1 MEADLRSLK
10 HSHHK
15 TITKKFVKT
24 VQEPRTIRLSVT
36 DPDATDSSSD
46 DEGELFQR
54 RRVKKYI
61 TEIRIETAVAAPIN
75 SPVCRKRSA
84 DSLHPKP
91 KQTNKMKVV
100 VPPPEGECR
109 KFRGVR
115 RRPWGKWAAE
125 IRDPCKKTRLWLGTY
140 DTAEEAAMV
149 YDNAAIKLRGP
160 DAATNFA
167 VPRNKIESLNV
178 SKTKVESL
186 NESSGYDSCDG
197 AHNLSPASVLRFG
210 TGEAEHSHQSSHSA
224 SKNEDMIGSAV
235 ECRRNDSVSPAVKV
249 ENNERMGSAV
259 LSQISPALTVDQS
272 AEECYLADSCSMDTG
287 FLDGFLNFENDEQ
300 TLLFDGLKA
309 AEECLL
315 LPDYCDG
322 LVSSLDQK
330 AAEECLL
337 LPEYPDKLTC
347 PTAEECR
354 MLPDYSDNLC
364 MDAEFLDEFFN
375 CESDNQTLLFDATKS
390 SNLSE
395 DFPVGEA
402 LGFGDFKEEL
412 PLEEFDFGDLKYE
425 FPGFF
430 KDSFQDELPAN
441 NKPVQFADDFGGAV
455 EEQEEEEEEVCFG
468 EFNNFLRVDGYCQ
481 EHIFDMLSDGVI
493 EVMS

>member
-1 MEADLRSLK
+1 MEANLRSLK

-24 VQEPRTIRLSVT
+24 VQEPRTIRLSFT

-54 RRVKKYI
+54 RRIKKYI

-167 VPRNKIESLNV
+167 VPRNKIESLDV
-178 SKTKVESL
+178 SKTRVESL

-197 AHNLSPASVLRFG
+197 AHNLSPASVLRFS
-210 TGEAEHSHQSSHSA
+210 TGEAEHSHQSSLSA

-235 ECRRNDSVSPAVKV
+235 DSVCRRNDSVSPISPAVKV

-259 LSQISPALTVDQS
+259 LSQISPAWTVDQS
-272 AEECYLADSCSMDTG
+272 AEECYLADNCSMDTG

-309 AEECLL
+309 AEE
-315 LPDYCDG
+315 
-322 LVSSLDQK
+322 
-330 AAEECLL
+330 

-347 PTAEECR
+347 PTAEECG

-364 MDAEFLDEFFN
+364 MDAEFLDKFFN
-375 CESDNQTLLFDATKS
+375 CESDNQTLLFDATTS

-395 DFPVGEA
+395 DFPG
-402 LGFGDFKEEL
+402 GFGDFKEEEL
-412 PLEEFDFGDLKYE
+412 PLDFADLKYE

-430 KDSFQDELPAN
+430 KDEWAAN
-441 NKPVQFADDFGGAV
+441 NKAVQFV
-455 EEQEEEEEEVCFG
+455 EGQEEEEEVCLG

-481 EHIFDMLSDGVI
+481 DHIFDDGVGGVI
-493 EVMS
+493 EVS

>member
-1 MEADLRSLK
+1 MEANLRSLK

-46 DEGELFQR
+46 DEWELFQR

-167 VPRNKIESLNV
+167 VPRNKIESLDV
-178 SKTKVESL
+178 SKTRVESL

-197 AHNLSPASVLRFG
+197 AHNLSPASVLRFS
-210 TGEAEHSHQSSHSA
+210 TGEAEHSHQSSLSA

-235 ECRRNDSVSPAVKV
+235 DSVCRRNDSVTPISPAVKV
-249 ENNERMGSAV
+249 ENSERMGSAV
-259 LSQISPALTVDQS
+259 HSQISPALTVDQS
-272 AEECYLADSCSMDTG
+272 AEECYLADNCSMDTG

-315 LPDYCDG
+315 LADG

-330 AAEECLL
+330 GAEECLL

-347 PTAEECR
+347 PTAEECG

-395 DFPVGEA
+395 DFPG
-402 LGFGDFKEEL
+402 GFGDFKEEEL
-412 PLEEFDFGDLKYE
+412 PLDFGDLKYE

-441 NKPVQFADDFGGAV
+441 NKAVQFV
-455 EEQEEEEEEVCFG
+455 EEQEEEEEVCLG

-481 EHIFDMLSDGVI
+481 DHIFDVLSDGVGGVI
-493 EVMS
+493 EVS